1 MRKCG
6 HIYDYMFIQEGYI
19 NLGTAVNS
27 LCEDIL
33 SERLNQVHTVTKIAL
48 VQYSVW
54 PSGPTVCGE

>member
-1 MRKCG
+1 MRKCD

-33 SERLNQVHTVTKIAL
+33 SKRLNQVKFL
-48 VQYSVW
+48 NLL
-54 PSGPTVCGE
+54 

>member
-33 SERLNQVHTVTKIAL
+33 SERLNQVHTVTKIA
-48 VQYSVW
+48 
-54 PSGPTVCGE
+54 